1 MEERGKG
8 GKTEI
13 NKEGKKER
21 QGRKRGKNTKITQ
34 QTNTFLTTAHEK
46 SRSYK

>member
-21 QGRKRGKNTKITQ
+21 MEKERKEYKTHSA
-34 QTNTFLTTAHEK
+34 NTFLTTAHEK